1 MVTPESPYT
10 LKENLKEKDS
20 ASLASP
26 PEGGS
31 RSSSLEGEKQG
42 VRQGNGELVEDG
54 APIGENVASGTI
66 PPGKPSLPFQD
77 TFDPST
83 SSLAEP
89 LSSPFPANRDGA
101 GVGPDVEDHSQR
113 RLSLMSVLDGGREK
127 ADTEDLG
134 FDDPKLRPLKAA
146 KKSAELAIGKLKFLE
161 RDQVLTHRLVAAT
174 VPADV
179 RDGVRRFQY
188 LKWADELVETSAASG
203 GAA

>member
-1 MVTPESPYT
+1 
-10 LKENLKEKDS
+10 
-20 ASLASP
+20 
-26 PEGGS
+26 
-31 RSSSLEGEKQG
+31 
-42 VRQGNGELVEDG
+42 
-54 APIGENVASGTI
+54 
-66 PPGKPSLPFQD
+66 
-77 TFDPST
+77 
-83 SSLAEP
+83 
-89 LSSPFPANRDGA
+89 
-101 GVGPDVEDHSQR
+101 
-113 RLSLMSVLDGGREK
+113 MSVLDGGREK

>member
-83 SSLAEP
+83 SSLF
-89 LSSPFPANRDGA
+89 LLPFP
-101 GVGPDVEDHSQR
+101 
-113 RLSLMSVLDGGREK
+113 L
-127 ADTEDLG
+127 
-134 FDDPKLRPLKAA
+134 
-146 KKSAELAIGKLKFLE
+146 IGM
-161 RDQVLTHRLVAAT
+161 A
-174 VPADV
+174 P
-179 RDGVRRFQY
+179 
-188 LKWADELVETSAASG
+188 ASG
-203 GAA
+203 PMSKTTPNVA